1 MKKPLN
7 PPNWDELRQIPLGL
21 EIDEVEPGNTLEEA
35 RLRSEAARNRFEGG
49 KERPEWFA
57 RYNELRAAGWS
68 WRVACYI
75 AWASC
80 PKKERLPHSQE
91 ELATKIL
98 GLTSDRQIWTW
109 RQKNPSIDETVA
121 ILQAAPLFEHR
132 ADIFRALIE
141 SATNPNY
148 KSHQDRKIALEMLGD
163 YIPRLRV
170 DDARRSADD
179 LAELSEEEL
188 ARLAG
193 MKPLKAGTSDQNPL
207 PNPLPQAGEG
217 ENENTQAED
226 GGDG

>member
-1 MKKPLN
+1 MKRPLN

-35 RLRSEAARNRFEGG
+35 RLRSETARSQFEGG
-49 KERPEWFA
+49 KDRPGWFQ

-80 PKKERLPHSQE
+80 PKRDRQPRSQE
-91 ELATKIL
+91 ELATQIL

-109 RQKNPSIDETVA
+109 RQRNPAIDETVA

-132 ADIFRALIE
+132 ADIFKALIE
-141 SATNPNY
+141 SATNPDY

-170 DDARRSADD
+170 DDSRRTADD
-179 LAELSEEEL
+179 LADLSEEEL

-193 MKPLKAGTSDQNPL
+193 MKPLKADTS
-207 PNPLPQAGEG
+207 PQTSPASGEG
-217 ENENTQAED
+217 MTEEG